1 MDHSQVALLLG
12 LASTRD
18 YRKIGETDVMAWHQD
33 IGDLDFEDASLAVSL
48 HYRESTDR
56 IMPAHVRRLVRQIR
70 AERRRVEKTSAP
82 LALASGFETDWDR
95 DARTK
100 RGMSKIAPVMEAIRQ
115 RMARHDRAD
124 PEEPTQSELIRE
136 RALVRARSDSGFSGP
151 QDV

>member
-33 IGDLDFEDASLAVSL
+33 LGDLDFDDASLAVSL

-70 AERRRVEKTSAP
+70 AERRRVETHSEP
-82 LALASGFETDWDR
+82 LALRGRWEVDEDR
-95 DARTK
+95 DVRMK
-100 RGMSKIAPVMEAIRQ
+100 RGMSKVSPVMEKIRE
-115 RMARHDRAD
+115 RLMRRDRVNPD
-124 PEEPTQSELIRE
+124 EPSRSELLRE
-136 RALVRARSDSGFSGP
+136 RALVRARSESGFSGP